1 MIKMKLEKRII
12 ENKPICPKEEC
23 EKREDF
29 PICFNQLYQ
38 RCFYYLQ
45 VNGQLPIK
53 PLGETRRWNQL

>member
-1 MIKMKLEKRII
+1 MNIEQRIKD
-12 ENKPICPKEEC
+12 NKKVC
-23 EKREDF
+23 EKHETCEHSGDF

-38 RCFYYLQ
+38 RCFHYLQ